1 MDIMSRLDVNAL
13 SRQLKLP
20 YVSINRGATHK
31 SPRLL
36 FSLLPQLQL
45 ESL

>member
-1 MDIMSRLDVNAL
+1 MPKLDVKAL

-20 YVSINRGATHK
+20 YVSINHGPTNK
-31 SPRLL
+31 SPHLL

-45 ESL
+45 DTE